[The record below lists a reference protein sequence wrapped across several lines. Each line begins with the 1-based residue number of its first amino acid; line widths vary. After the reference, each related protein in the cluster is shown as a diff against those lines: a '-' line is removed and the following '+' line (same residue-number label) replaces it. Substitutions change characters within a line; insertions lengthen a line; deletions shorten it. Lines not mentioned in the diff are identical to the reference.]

1 MIGCQERCYG
11 RLRQTSRSWSESGM
25 RRRESVIVEAP
36 RFERICRTSTSEAY
50 LVVDG
55 EEVVARVDL
64 HFTSSVVYGVLIVEG
79 DVDDAA
85 ITELRSEIR
94 RRTRAD
100 RRRSRAMTFYLLCTE
115 APRSDRKPFSD
126 EDDAD
131 ADLDDGA

>member
-1 MIGCQERCYG
+1 
-11 RLRQTSRSWSESGM
+11 M

-50 LVVDG
+50 LIVDG

-64 HFTSSVVYGVLIVEG
+64 HFTSSVVYGVLIVER

-85 ITELRSEIR
+85 ITELRSEIDDELVQ
-94 RRTRAD
+94 TAD
-100 RRRSRAMTFYLLCTE
+100 VSRDDFLLAVYRGTPVRQE
-115 APRSDRKPFSD
+115 PFSD

-131 ADLDDGA
+131 DDLDEGA